1 MSNEENK
8 EQQNQPKGFNPKV
21 LLIWL
26 AILAA
31 IIGLVMAQSGEI
43 APSQRA
49 LSSVDDLISAAKED
63 RIEKAVIQSD
73 PKGGEE
79 WYVVNGK
86 VLNPAFEVDENQYK
100 TLPFVVKGR
109 ITESEYKDL
118 RSLLG
123 SRLLEEPSSTIWT
136 DLIFS
141 LLPFLLIIGLLYFL
155 FVRQL
160 RMAGKGALNFGKSKA
175 KMLTRENEKVVF
187 KDVAGCDEAKEEVS
201 EIVDFLKDP
210 KRFRKIGGTIPKGVL
225 MVGPPGTG
233 KTLLAKAVAGEAEV
247 PFFSISGS
255 DFVEMF
261 VGVGAARVRDMF
273 EQGRKSAPCLIFID
287 EIDAVGRQRGAGLGG
302 GNDEREQTLN
312 SLLVEMDGFDGHE
325 GVIII
330 AATNRPDVL
339 DNALLRPGRFDRQ
352 VVIDLPD
359 LEGREAIL
367 KVHAKKIKLSEDV
380 ELKSLA
386 RATAGF
392 SGADLANLL
401 NEGALIAA
409 RRRKKVVERIDLD
422 DAREKIS
429 FGRERRR
436 VMDDEDRK
444 IIAYHEAGHA
454 IVQAKIDDGL
464 LPIHKV
470 TIIPRGQSLGSTMF
484 TPKKDILNHSKRRVL
499 NQICCAMGGRAAEEI
514 EIGDITSGAAG
525 DIRMATNIARSMV
538 CDWGM
543 SDLGMISFGDKQ
555 DQVFLGKELS
565 RAQNYS
571 EETAQKID
579 IAIKT
584 IIDDQYSRARK
595 ILEDNID
602 ALHTSAE
609 ALLEHETIEGKHIHE
624 ILDEGKIIS
633 PIINSSPKS
642 EDEENDATETD
653 ENTKEQDSKEDD
665 LDLVCNLQV
674 SLRNIGYK
682 ILVNFLTSLYFVPSY
697 EQAPKFQAPWWTNEK
712 EKCIEKVRESR
723 TFA

>member
-1 MSNEENK
+1 VDNNK
-8 EQQNQPKGFNPKV
+8 KDDSGSQPKGFHPKV

-26 AILAA
+26 AVLAA

-43 APSQRA
+43 SPGQVSIASI
-49 LSSVDDLISAAKED
+49 DELITAAKQD
-63 RIEKAVIQSD
+63 RVDKAIIQSD

-79 WYVVNGK
+79 WYVIQGK
-86 VLNPAFEVDENQYK
+86 IQNPAFEIDENQYK

-109 ITESEYKDL
+109 VTESEYREL
-118 RSLLG
+118 RELLG
-123 SRLLEEPSSTIWT
+123 TRLREEPSSTIWT
-136 DLIFS
+136 DLLFS

-160 RMAGKGALNFGKSKA
+160 RMAGKGALSFGKSKA
-175 KMLTRENEKVVF
+175 KLLTRENEKIVF
-187 KDVAGCDEAKEEVS
+187 NNVAGCDEAKEEVA

-210 KRFRKIGGTIPKGVL
+210 KRFRKIGGKIPKGVL

-233 KTLLAKAVAGEAEV
+233 KTLLAKAVAGEADV

-273 EQGRKSAPCLIFID
+273 EQGRKNAPCLIFID

-325 GVIII
+325 GIIII

-386 RATAGF
+386 RASAGF

-409 RRRKKVVERIDLD
+409 RRRKKAVEPIDLD

-436 VMDDEDRK
+436 VMDEEDRK

-499 NQICCAMGGRAAEEI
+499 NQVCCAMGGRAAEEI
-514 EIGDITSGAAG
+514 EIGDVTSGAAG

-543 SDLGMISFGDKQ
+543 SELGMISFGDKQ

-579 IAIKT
+579 SAIKE
-584 IIDDQYSRARK
+584 IIDQQYARAK
-595 ILEDNID
+595 QILVDNLD
-602 ALHTSAE
+602 ALHTSAS
-609 ALLEHETIEGKHIHE
+609 ALLEYETIEGKHIHE
-624 ILDEGKIIS
+624 ILDHGKIIS
-633 PIINSSPKS
+633 EIIKSSDVAPEDENGEESNEEPEKS
-642 EDEENDATETD
+642 EEKKPDPLTPGTEA
-653 ENTKEQDSKEDD
+653 
-665 LDLVCNLQV
+665 
-674 SLRNIGYK
+674 IG
-682 ILVNFLTSLYFVPSY
+682 
-697 EQAPKFQAPWWTNEK
+697 APA
-712 EKCIEKVRESR
+712 
-723 TFA
+723 

>member
-1 MSNEENK
+1 MCIVSDNENK
-8 EQQNQPKGFNPKV
+8 NQSTQPKSFNPKV
-21 LLIWL
+21 LFIWL

-31 IIGLVMAQSGEI
+31 IIGLVLAQSGEI

-49 LSSVDDLISAAKED
+49 LSSVDDLLSAAKDD

-86 VLNPAFEVDENQYK
+86 VLNPAFEIDENQYK

-109 ITESEYKDL
+109 ITESDYKDL

-123 SRLLEEPSSTIWT
+123 GRLVEEPSSTIWT
-136 DLIFS
+136 DLLFS

-380 ELKSLA
+380 ELTSLA

-499 NQICCAMGGRAAEEI
+499 NQVCCAMGGRAAEEI

-584 IIDDQYSRARK
+584 IIDDQYNRART
-595 ILEDNID
+595 ILEENVE
-602 ALHTSAE
+602 ALHMSAE

-624 ILDEGKIIS
+624 ILDHGKIIS
-633 PIINSSPKS
+633 PIINSANTAM
-642 EDEENDATETD
+642 DNEENSVEEPDQE
-653 ENTKEQDSKEDD
+653 TKESESKEDD
-665 LDLVCNLQV
+665 MDPGVQPA
-674 SLRNIGYK
+674 G
-682 ILVNFLTSLYFVPSY
+682 VP
-697 EQAPKFQAPWWTNEK
+697 A
-712 EKCIEKVRESR
+712 
-723 TFA
+723 

>member
-1 MSNEENK
+1 MNTVSNEENK

-136 DLIFS
+136 DLLFS

-380 ELKSLA
+380 ELNSLA

-444 IIAYHEAGHA
+444 IISYHEAGHA

-584 IIDDQYSRARK
+584 IIDDQYNRARK

-633 PIINSSPKS
+633 AIINSSLKS
-642 EDEENDATETD
+642 ENEEDDAKETD
-653 ENTKEQDSKEDD
+653 EDTKEQDSKEDD
-665 LDLVCNLQV
+665 LDPGVQPA
-674 SLRNIGYK
+674 G
-682 ILVNFLTSLYFVPSY
+682 VP
-697 EQAPKFQAPWWTNEK
+697 A
-712 EKCIEKVRESR
+712 
-723 TFA
+723 

>member
-1 MSNEENK
+1 MDNSTQK
-8 EQQNQPKGFNPKV
+8 DPDKQPKSFQPKV
-21 LLIWL
+21 FLIWL
-26 AILAA
+26 AVLAA

-43 APSQRA
+43 SPSHRS
-49 LSSVDDLISAAKED
+49 LSSVDELLIAAQDE
-63 RIEKAVIQSD
+63 RIEKATIQSD

-79 WYVVNGK
+79 WYSIQGK
-86 VLNPAFEVDENQYK
+86 VTNPAFEIDENQYK
-100 TLPFVVKGR
+100 TLPFIVKGR
-109 ITESEYKDL
+109 VTESEYKEL
-118 RSLLG
+118 RELLG
-123 SRLLEEPSSTIWT
+123 NRLREEPSSTLWT
-136 DLIFS
+136 DLLFS

-160 RMAGKGALNFGKSKA
+160 RMAGKGALSFGKSKA
-175 KMLTRENEKVVF
+175 KLLTRENEKILF
-187 KDVAGCDEAKEEVS
+187 EHVAGCDEAKEEVS

-359 LEGREAIL
+359 MEGREQIL

-380 ELKSLA
+380 ELNSLA
-386 RATAGF
+386 RATSGF

-409 RRRKKVVERIDLD
+409 RRRKKAVERIDLD

-436 VMDDEDRK
+436 VMDEEDRK

-454 IVQAKIDDGL
+454 IVQAVVDDGL

-514 EIGDITSGAAG
+514 EIGDVTSGAAG

-579 IAIKT
+579 FAIKDV
-584 IIDDQYSRARK
+584 IDMQYNRAK
-595 ILEDNID
+595 EILTEKID
-602 ALHTSAE
+602 ALHAAAA
-609 ALLEHETIEGKHIHE
+609 ALLEHQTIEGKHIHE
-624 ILDEGKIIS
+624 ILDQGKIVS
-633 PIINSSPKS
+633 EIIKSSNEVPG
-642 EDEENDATETD
+642 DEQVEK
-653 ENTKEQDSKEDD
+653 ENTKQEKEEEVSD
-665 LDLVCNLQV
+665 LDTGAQPA
-674 SLRNIGYK
+674 G
-682 ILVNFLTSLYFVPSY
+682 
-697 EQAPKFQAPWWTNEK
+697 APA
-712 EKCIEKVRESR
+712 
-723 TFA
+723 

>member
-1 MSNEENK
+1 MA
-8 EQQNQPKGFNPKV
+8 GV
-21 LLIWL
+21 I
-26 AILAA
+26 AIL
-31 IIGLVMAQSGEI
+31 IGQSGEI
-43 APSQRA
+43 QQNPT
-49 LSSVDDLISAAKED
+49 LSSVDELISAARDDLIREA
-63 RIEKAVIQSD
+63 RIQSD

-79 WYVVNGK
+79 WYVIRGDVR
-86 VLNPAFEVDENQYK
+86 NPDYEYDETLYPS
-100 TLPFVVKGR
+100 LPFVVQGR
-109 ITESEYKDL
+109 VTESEYKEL
-118 RSLLG
+118 RSLLSG
-123 SRLLEEPSSTIWT
+123 HGKQLIEDPSSTIWT
-136 DLIFS
+136 DLLFS
-141 LLPFLLIIGLLYFL
+141 LLPFMLIIGLLYFL

-175 KMLTRENEKVVF
+175 KLLTRENEKIVF
-187 KDVAGCDEAKEEVS
+187 DDVAGCDEAKEEVA

-210 KRFRKIGGTIPKGVL
+210 KRFRKIGGKIPKGVL

-233 KTLLAKAVAGEAEV
+233 KTLLAKAVAGEADV

-273 EQGRKSAPCLIFID
+273 EQGRKNAPCLVFID

-367 KVHAKKIKLSEDV
+367 KVHAKKIKLCEDV
-380 ELKSLA
+380 DLNSLA
-386 RATAGF
+386 RASAGF

-436 VMDDEDRK
+436 VMDEEDRK

-454 IVQAKIDDGL
+454 IVQAVVDDGL

-514 EIGDITSGAAG
+514 EIGDVTSGAAG

-579 IAIKT
+579 IAIKDV
-584 IIDDQYSRARK
+584 IDEQYQRAKK
-595 ILEDNID
+595 ILEDNIS

-624 ILDEGKIIS
+624 ILDKGKIIS
-633 PIINSSPKS
+633 PIVKS
-642 EDEENDATETD
+642 APIAEE
-653 ENTKEQDSKEDD
+653 KESAEKDSEPANEPKEDT
-665 LDLVCNLQV
+665 
-674 SLRNIGYK
+674 SG
-682 ILVNFLTSLYFVPSY
+682 LTGSEPAG
-697 EQAPKFQAPWWTNEK
+697 APA
-712 EKCIEKVRESR
+712 
-723 TFA
+723 

>member
-1 MSNEENK
+1 MTNEDNK
-8 EQQNQPKGFNPKV
+8 DSRNQPKGFNPKV

-43 APSQRA
+43 TPSQRA
-49 LSSVDDLISAAKED
+49 LNSVDDLISAAKED
-63 RIEKAVIQSD
+63 RIEKAIIQSD
-73 PKGGEE
+73 AKGGEE
-79 WYVVNGK
+79 WYTVNGK

-100 TLPFVVKGR
+100 TLPFIVKGR
-109 ITESEYKDL
+109 ITESEYKEL
-118 RSLLG
+118 RALLG
-123 SRLLEEPSSTIWT
+123 SRLIEEPSSTIWT
-136 DLIFS
+136 DLLFS

-160 RMAGKGALNFGKSKA
+160 RNAGKGALNFGKSKA
-175 KMLTRENEKVVF
+175 KMLTRENEKIVF

-201 EIVDFLKDP
+201 EIVDFLKEP

-233 KTLLAKAVAGEAEV
+233 KTLLAKAVAGEADV

-367 KVHAKKIKLSEDV
+367 KVHAKKIKLCEDV
-380 ELKSLA
+380 DLNSLA
-386 RATAGF
+386 RASVGF

-436 VMDDEDRK
+436 AMDDEDRK

-454 IVQAKIDDGL
+454 IVQAEIDDGL

-484 TPKKDILNHSKRRVL
+484 TPKKDILNHSKRRVI

-584 IIDDQYSRARK
+584 IIDDQYTRAK
-595 ILEDNID
+595 QILEDKID
-602 ALHTSAE
+602 ALHASAE

-624 ILDEGKIIS
+624 ILEHGKILS
-633 PIINSSPKS
+633 PIINSNDQNIATDDVDAKES
-642 EDEENDATETD
+642 E
-653 ENTKEQDSKEDD
+653 KEVSVSDVKKEDID
-665 LDLVCNLQV
+665 TGVEPA
-674 SLRNIGYK
+674 G
-682 ILVNFLTSLYFVPSY
+682 
-697 EQAPKFQAPWWTNEK
+697 APA
-712 EKCIEKVRESR
+712 
-723 TFA
+723 

>member
-1 MSNEENK
+1 MENNSNKDGEDK
-8 EQQNQPKGFNPKV
+8 PKNFHPKV

-31 IIGLVMAQSGEI
+31 IIGLAMVQSQEITPSHSSINSVGE
-43 APSQRA
+43 
-49 LSSVDDLISAAKED
+49 LIIEAKEG
-63 RIEKAVIQSD
+63 RIEKAVIESD

-79 WYVVNGK
+79 WYSIQGNFK
-86 VLNPAFEVDENQYK
+86 NPAYIASTNEDEYQ
-100 TLPFVVKGR
+100 TLPFFVKGR
-109 ITESEYKDL
+109 VTESEYKEL
-118 RSLLG
+118 RDILG
-123 SRLLEEPSSTIWT
+123 DKLNEKPSSTIWT
-136 DLIFS
+136 DLLFS

-175 KMLTRENEKVVF
+175 KLLSRENEKIVF
-187 KDVAGCDEAKEEVS
+187 DNVAGCDEAKEEVS

-210 KRFRKIGGTIPKGVL
+210 KRFRKIGGKIPKGVL

-233 KTLLAKAVAGEAEV
+233 KTLLAKAVAGEADV

-287 EIDAVGRQRGAGLGG
+287 EFDAVGRQRGAGLGG

-380 ELKSLA
+380 DLNSLA

-409 RRRKKVVERIDLD
+409 RRRKKMAERIDLD

-429 FGRERRR
+429 FGTERKR

-454 IVQAKIDDGL
+454 IVQAIVDDGL

-499 NQICCAMGGRAAEEI
+499 NQVCCAMGGRAAEEI
-514 EIGDITSGAAG
+514 EIGDVTSGAAG

-579 IAIKT
+579 YAIKD
-584 IIDDQYSRARK
+584 IIDVQYERAK
-595 ILEDNID
+595 TILNDNID
-602 ALHTSAE
+602 ALHASAN

-624 ILDEGKIIS
+624 ILEKGKIVS
-633 PIINSSPKS
+633 PIVKS
-642 EDEENDATETD
+642 IPLSQEAKKAD
-653 ENTKEQDSKEDD
+653 ENKEEKSSDKSKEDD
-665 LDLVCNLQV
+665 LGTDPEPVG
-674 SLRNIGYK
+674 I
-682 ILVNFLTSLYFVPSY
+682 P
-697 EQAPKFQAPWWTNEK
+697 A
-712 EKCIEKVRESR
+712 
-723 TFA
+723 

>member
-1 MSNEENK
+1 MDKNKNENK
-8 EQQNQPKGFNPKV
+8 DSQPKGFHPKV

-26 AILAA
+26 AVLAA

-43 APSQRA
+43 TPGQ
-49 LSSVDDLISAAKED
+49 LSIASIDELITAAKQD
-63 RIEKAVIQSD
+63 RVDKAIIQSD

-79 WYVVNGK
+79 WYVIQGK
-86 VLNPAFEVDENQYK
+86 IQNPAFEIDENQYK

-109 ITESEYKDL
+109 VTESEYREL
-118 RSLLG
+118 RELLG
-123 SRLLEEPSSTIWT
+123 TRLREEPSSTIWT
-136 DLIFS
+136 DLLFS

-160 RMAGKGALNFGKSKA
+160 RMAGKGALSFGKSKA
-175 KMLTRENEKVVF
+175 KLLTRENEKIVF
-187 KDVAGCDEAKEEVS
+187 NDVAGCEEAKEEVS

-210 KRFRKIGGTIPKGVL
+210 KRFRKIGGKIPKGVL

-233 KTLLAKAVAGEAEV
+233 KTLLAKAVAGEADV

-325 GVIII
+325 GIIII

-380 ELKSLA
+380 ELRNLA
-386 RATAGF
+386 RASAGF

-409 RRRKKVVERIDLD
+409 RRRKKSVEPIDLD

-454 IVQAKIDDGL
+454 IVQAKIDDGI

-484 TPKKDILNHSKRRVL
+484 TPKKDILNHSKRRML
-499 NQICCAMGGRAAEEI
+499 NQVCCAMGGRAAEEI
-514 EIGDITSGAAG
+514 EIGDVTSGAAG

-543 SDLGMISFGDKQ
+543 SELGMISFGDKQ

-579 IAIKT
+579 SAIKE
-584 IIDDQYSRARK
+584 IIDQQYDRAK
-595 ILEDNID
+595 NLLTEHID
-602 ALHTSAE
+602 ALHASAQ
-609 ALLEHETIEGKHIHE
+609 ALLEYETIEGKHIHE
-624 ILDEGKIIS
+624 ILEHGKIIS
-633 PIINSSPKS
+633 EVIKSTPDSS
-642 EDEENDATETD
+642 DTD
-653 ENTKEQDSKEDD
+653 E
-665 LDLVCNLQV
+665 
-674 SLRNIGYK
+674 
-682 ILVNFLTSLYFVPSY
+682 
-697 EQAPKFQAPWWTNEK
+697 AEK
-712 EKCIEKVRESR
+712 ESEAKEEPKKENPEPLEPGAEAVG
-723 TFA
+723 APA

>member
-1 MSNEENK
+1 
-8 EQQNQPKGFNPKV
+8 
-21 LLIWL
+21 
-26 AILAA
+26 
-31 IIGLVMAQSGEI
+31 MAQSGEI
-43 APSQRA
+43 TSGQ
-49 LSSVDDLISAAKED
+49 LSIASIDELITAAKQD
-63 RIEKAVIQSD
+63 RVDKAIIQSD

-79 WYVVNGK
+79 WYVIQGK
-86 VLNPAFEVDENQYK
+86 IQNPAFEIDENQYK

-109 ITESEYKDL
+109 VTESDYRTL
-118 RSLLG
+118 RELLG
-123 SRLLEEPSSTIWT
+123 TRLREEPSSTIWT
-136 DLIFS
+136 DLLFS

-160 RMAGKGALNFGKSKA
+160 RMAGKGALSFGKSKA
-175 KMLTRENEKVVF
+175 KLLTRENEKVVF
-187 KDVAGCDEAKEEVS
+187 NDVAGCEESKEEVA

-210 KRFRKIGGTIPKGVL
+210 KRFRKIGGKIPKGVL

-233 KTLLAKAVAGEAEV
+233 KTLLAKAVAGEADV

-273 EQGRKSAPCLIFID
+273 EQGRKNAPCLIFID

-325 GVIII
+325 GIIII

-339 DNALLRPGRFDRQ
+339 DSALLRPGRFDRQ

-380 ELKSLA
+380 QLRSLA
-386 RATAGF
+386 RASAGF

-409 RRRKKVVERIDLD
+409 RRRKKCVEPIDLD
-422 DAREKIS
+422 DAREKITI
-429 FGRERRR
+429 GRERRR
-436 VMDDEDRK
+436 VMDEEDRK

-484 TPKKDILNHSKRRVL
+484 TPKKDILNHSKRRML
-499 NQICCAMGGRAAEEI
+499 NQVCCAMGGRAAEEI
-514 EIGDITSGAAG
+514 EIGDVTSGAAG

-543 SDLGMISFGDKQ
+543 SELGMISFGDKQ

-571 EETAQKID
+571 EETARKID
-579 IAIKT
+579 SAIKE
-584 IIDDQYSRARK
+584 IIDQQYERAK
-595 ILEDNID
+595 QLLTDHID
-602 ALHTSAE
+602 ALHASAN
-609 ALLEHETIEGKHIHE
+609 ALLEFETIEGKHIHE
-624 ILDEGKIIS
+624 ILDHGHIIS
-633 PIINSSPKS
+633 EVIKSSPDSSNSDESDEKS
-642 EDEENDATETD
+642 DAKQESKDEKKDSLDPGTD
-653 ENTKEQDSKEDD
+653 
-665 LDLVCNLQV
+665 V
-674 SLRNIGYK
+674 IG
-682 ILVNFLTSLYFVPSY
+682 
-697 EQAPKFQAPWWTNEK
+697 APA
-712 EKCIEKVRESR
+712 
-723 TFA
+723 

>member
-1 MSNEENK
+1 VENNSNKDGEDK
-8 EQQNQPKGFNPKV
+8 PKNFHPKV

-31 IIGLVMAQSGEI
+31 IIGLAMVQSQEITPSHSSINSVGE
-43 APSQRA
+43 
-49 LSSVDDLISAAKED
+49 LINEAKEG
-63 RIEKAVIQSD
+63 RIEKAVIESD

-79 WYVVNGK
+79 WYSIQGNFK
-86 VLNPAFEVDENQYK
+86 NPAYIASTNEDEYQ
-100 TLPFVVKGR
+100 TLPFFVKGR
-109 ITESEYKDL
+109 VTESEYKEL
-118 RSLLG
+118 RDILG
-123 SRLLEEPSSTIWT
+123 DKLNEKPSSTIWT
-136 DLIFS
+136 DLLFS

-175 KMLTRENEKVVF
+175 KLLSRENEKIVF
-187 KDVAGCDEAKEEVS
+187 DNVAGCDEAKEEVS

-210 KRFRKIGGTIPKGVL
+210 KRFRKIGGKIPKGVL

-233 KTLLAKAVAGEAEV
+233 KTLLAKAVAGEADV

-380 ELKSLA
+380 DLNSLA

-409 RRRKKVVERIDLD
+409 RRRKKMAERIDLD

-429 FGRERRR
+429 FGTERRR

-454 IVQAKIDDGL
+454 IVQAIVDDGL

-499 NQICCAMGGRAAEEI
+499 NQVCCAMGGRAAEEI
-514 EIGDITSGAAG
+514 EIGDVTSGAAG

-543 SDLGMISFGDKQ
+543 SELGMISFGDKQ

-579 IAIKT
+579 YAIKE
-584 IIDDQYSRARK
+584 IIDIQYERAK
-595 ILEDNID
+595 TILNENID
-602 ALHTSAE
+602 ALHTSAN

-624 ILDEGKIIS
+624 ILDQGKLVSPIVKSIPLSQEGK
-633 PIINSSPKS
+633 K
-642 EDEENDATETD
+642 AD
-653 ENTKEQDSKEDD
+653 ENKEEKVADKSKEDD
-665 LDLVCNLQV
+665 LGTDPEPV
-674 SLRNIGYK
+674 G
-682 ILVNFLTSLYFVPSY
+682 VP
-697 EQAPKFQAPWWTNEK
+697 A
-712 EKCIEKVRESR
+712 
-723 TFA
+723 

>member
-1 MSNEENK
+1 MDIVSENENTN
-8 EQQNQPKGFNPKV
+8 QPNQPKSFNPKV
-21 LLIWL
+21 LFIWL

-31 IIGLVMAQSGEI
+31 IIGLVLAQSGEI

-49 LSSVDDLISAAKED
+49 LSSVDDLLSAAKDD

-109 ITESEYKDL
+109 ITESDYKDL
-118 RSLLG
+118 RSFLG
-123 SRLLEEPSSTIWT
+123 GRLVEEPSSTIWT
-136 DLIFS
+136 DLLFS

-233 KTLLAKAVAGEAEV
+233 KTLLAKAVAGEADV

-380 ELKSLA
+380 ELTSLA

-499 NQICCAMGGRAAEEI
+499 NQVCCAMGGRAAEEI

-584 IIDDQYSRARK
+584 IIDDQYNRART
-595 ILEDNID
+595 ILEDNVE
-602 ALHTSAE
+602 ALHASAE

-624 ILDEGKIIS
+624 ILDQGKIIS
-633 PIINSSPKS
+633 PVINSSDTATDNEEESVEEHDQEPK
-642 EDEENDATETD
+642 ENE
-653 ENTKEQDSKEDD
+653 SKEDD
-665 LDLVCNLQV
+665 MDPGVQPA
-674 SLRNIGYK
+674 G
-682 ILVNFLTSLYFVPSY
+682 VP
-697 EQAPKFQAPWWTNEK
+697 A
-712 EKCIEKVRESR
+712 
-723 TFA
+723 